1 MGDLFDQLKTE
12 GPLKKSHLSPAKS
25 ITPSKNKYTKSVQQ
39 FNEKHKS
46 KSGSIRRES
55 MPSPITVSS
64 VVKKSKSHKARSLSP
79 PKYGANNV
87 MKSLKVKLE
96 RKKLEEFLTRPLE
109 EHANNIRTKQA
120 KVKDAN
126 KQPKMTPTKAQ
137 QKLFEPPVRQK
148 KTKAQMLKE
157 FNIKPCKVRI
167 HRDNLKKL
175 SKEFKKKSAAQKECK
190 NKATKRP
197 ASDGFTGSPPHKKG
211 KLSAVDLKNKTKTSF
226 FIKLNTS
233 PSSKLEKKL
242 KNISRTSSSSSVAQH
257 NKIKN
262 SKFNTIT
269 TPTKFSRSHLIRS
282 FGKRFFNVQVKI
294 ERCTHPLL
302 LTFESNERARRL
314 QAKRNNKSKNL
325 SVSFREQVE
334 IFGGSSDSDDSC
346 DEDFCATNNRNSR
359 KGSSNNSITV
369 PATPV
374 VMPARL
380 KKVENGK
387 VVDDIEL
394 DPSLFL
400 DPKVLVSST
409 PFSPGRKKR
418 EHKSFSPLKDE
429 SSPSPRKEQLKLAN
443 ERIPPSGLRRL
454 NIDEE
459 DDDDDDCEYIV
470 PIEMPQRRTSRTS
483 SNTTLDGLGSTALG
497 LAESATNFAGIFDDD
512 ANTNDN
518 IDLTEETTTNI
529 NKQKTG
535 GSKSIITAAIN
546 LENGSDDS
554 FQSARDNVVENNA
567 ADNQLP
573 ALRLLSSSPLHFEQD
588 DTNNEFE
595 QLQQQQ
601 TNGNGCNNESSKH
614 MNTINTMED
623 ISMNLFLEDSQTNED
638 DTHAKSFVDS
648 LINETIDK
656 LSKDLD
662 EGATD

>member
-1 MGDLFDQLKTE
+1 MGDLFDQLKSE
-12 GPLKKSHLSPAKS
+12 GPLKKTSNTSSPAKTAA
-25 ITPSKNKYTKSVQQ
+25 TPTKSKYDKTVED
-39 FNEKHKS
+39 FNEKHLS
-46 KSGSIRRES
+46 KTGSFRRES
-55 MPSPITVSS
+55 LPSPLTVSS
-64 VVKKSKSHKARSLSP
+64 VLKKSKSQKARSLSP

-87 MKSLKVKLE
+87 IKSLKVKLE

-109 EHANNIRTKQA
+109 EHANNIRIKQE
-120 KVKDAN
+120 KIKDSH
-126 KQPKMTPTKAQ
+126 KHLKLTPTKAQ
-137 QKLFEPPVRQK
+137 QKLFEPLSQVGQK
-148 KTKAQMLKE
+148 LTKKQMLKE

-167 HRDNLKKL
+167 HRDNLKRL
-175 SKEFKKKSAAQKECK
+175 AKEFKKKAAARKD
-190 NKATKRP
+190 NKIKAEKRT
-197 ASDGFTGSPPHKKG
+197 ASDGYSGSPPPKK
-211 KLSAVDLKNKTKTSF
+211 LKGNNMDAKHNKIKNNF

-233 PSSKLEKKL
+233 PSIKTEKKF
-242 KNISRTSSSSSVAQH
+242 KHFSRNSSSSSTSSSSSSSSVAQH

-269 TPTKFSRSHLIRS
+269 TPTKFSRSHLITS

-294 ERCTHPLL
+294 ERCTHPLM
-302 LTFESNERARRL
+302 LTFESNDRARRL

-346 DEDFCATNNRNSR
+346 DEDFCAVPNRSNR
-359 KGSSNNSITV
+359 KNNSSHSIPLPV
-369 PATPV
+369 TPV

-394 DPSLFL
+394 DPSLFV
-400 DPKVLVSST
+400 DPKILVAST

-418 EHKSFSPLKDE
+418 DHKSFSPLKDE

-459 DDDDDDCEYIV
+459 DDEDDDCEYIV
-470 PIEMPQRRTSRTS
+470 PIEMPQRRASRTS
-483 SNTTLDGLGSTALG
+483 SNDDLAGL
-497 LAESATNFAGIFDDD
+497 FDDD
-512 ANTNDN
+512 VNTNDN
-518 IDLTEETTTNI
+518 IDFTTNI
-529 NKQKTG
+529 ANNFDKQSTPAVP
-535 GSKSIITAAIN
+535 SLAAVLN

-554 FQSARDNVVENNA
+554 FQSAKDMAEPNNA
-567 ADNQLP
+567 TNNVADNQLST
-573 ALRLLSSSPLHFEQD
+573 LQLSSALNFGS
-588 DTNNEFE
+588 DTNKDNNNDFG
-595 QLQQQQ
+595 QLQQT
-601 TNGNGCNNESSKH
+601 TNGNESSKH
-614 MNTINTMED
+614 MNTINTMDD

-656 LSKDLD
+656 LSKDID
-662 EGATD
+662 EAGTD